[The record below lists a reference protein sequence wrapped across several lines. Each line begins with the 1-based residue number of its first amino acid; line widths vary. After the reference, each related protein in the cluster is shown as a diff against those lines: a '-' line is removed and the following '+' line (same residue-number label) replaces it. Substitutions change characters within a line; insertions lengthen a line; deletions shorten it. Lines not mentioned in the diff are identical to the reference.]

1 MDLAHSQQ
9 HQAEPILEAVQPCQS
24 EVQPYRLE
32 DPLEHPAL
40 VEEGQQ
46 EVQQYHSVDL
56 HLALQDPA
64 AQGQAEAVPVE
75 ERSRSFVLRAGR
87 PGAVGRTGL

>member
-1 MDLAHSQQ
+1 M
-9 HQAEPILEAVQPCQS
+9 
-24 EVQPYRLE
+24 E

-75 ERSRSFVLRAGR
+75 ERSRSFVLRVGQLGEA
-87 PGAVGRTGL
+87 GRTGL